1 MNQSKFWL
9 MLSIAGC
16 LSAPL
21 AYADDAATD
30 DSVTV
35 AAEGETPD
43 QVANQ
48 LALPDAASDTARQHA
63 AFGLGVANAA
73 HDPAGATGRDFGQQ
87 VSIDARELGEQMR
100 QDMQSNQHA
109 AAGAANAGSH
119 GRP

>member
-9 MLSIAGC
+9 LLSIAGC

-43 QVANQ
+43 EVANQ
-48 LALPDAASDTARQHA
+48 IALPDAASDTAVEHS
-63 AFGLGVANAA
+63 AFGLGVANQA
-73 HDPAGATGRDFGQQ
+73 HQGDLGRDFGQSIADQ
-87 VSIDARELGEQMR
+87 VRADV
-100 QDMQSNQHA
+100 QSNQHA